1 MVYSL
6 DGKVFLLT
14 GASGGIGAEIAR
26 LLVKEGT
33 KVALLARRKEEL
45 DRLSDELNKTQN
57 CALAI
62 PADITD
68 DESVKIAVS
77 RAIEHF
83 GTLDGLI
90 NNAGITMEAPVS
102 KTSIEDY
109 RRIMEVNFFGPLR
122 MLHATIEHI
131 KKNKGWIVTISS
143 MLALGPFPN
152 LSAYTSSKF
161 ALTGMAH
168 CLRQEL
174 RGTGVKCVIVFPTL
188 VATPMI
194 DLEPTL
200 ARVSAQNPKK
210 TAKAIINAI
219 KRGKARAG
227 TAGYTWG
234 LAYISA
240 FSAPIADEIV
250 NLFVPP
256 HLRGIG

>member
-1 MVYSL
+1 MTYSI
-6 DGKVFLLT
+6 KERVFLLT
-14 GASGGIGAEIAR
+14 GATGGIGEELAR
-26 LLVKEGT
+26 LLAKEGA
-33 KVALLARRKEEL
+33 KIALLARRKKEL
-45 DRLSDELNKTQN
+45 TRLSDELNKGRN

-68 DESVKIAVS
+68 DEAVKSAVDIAVK
-77 RAIEHF
+77 HF

-90 NNAGITMEAPVS
+90 NNSGVTMEAPVS

-122 MLHATIEHI
+122 MIHATLEHI
-131 KKNKGWIVTISS
+131 KKNKGWIVNISS
-143 MLALGPFPN
+143 MLALGAFPN

-161 ALTGMAH
+161 ALTGLAH

-174 RGTGVKCVIVFPTL
+174 RGKGVKCVIVFPTL

-210 TAKAIINAI
+210 TAKAIVNAI
-219 KRGKARAG
+219 KKGKSRAG
-227 TAGYTWG
+227 TAKYTWG

-240 FSAPIADEIV
+240 FSAPLADEIV

-256 HLRGIG
+256 NLRGRG

>member
-1 MVYSL
+1 MGHSL
-6 DGKVFLLT
+6 NDKVFLLT
-14 GASGGIGAEIAR
+14 GATGGIGVETAC
-26 LLVKEGT
+26 
-33 KVALLARRKEEL
+33 LLAEEGAKIALAARREEEL
-45 DRLSDELNKTQN
+45 LKLSDELNKMRN
-57 CALAI
+57 CALAV
-62 PADITD
+62 PTDITD
-68 DESVKIAVS
+68 DESVVKAVNLT
-77 RAIEHF
+77 IEHF
-83 GTLDGLI
+83 GKLDGLI

-102 KTSIEDY
+102 KTSIEEY

-122 MLHATIEHI
+122 MIHAAIEHI
-131 KKNKGWIVTISS
+131 KKNKGWIVNISS

-174 RGTGVKCVIVFPTL
+174 RGSGVKCVIVFPTL

-200 ARVSAQNPKK
+200 ARVWAQNPKK
-210 TAKAIINAI
+210 TARAIIKAI
-219 KRGKARAG
+219 KKGKARAG
-227 TAGYTWG
+227 TSAYTWG

-240 FSAPIADEIV
+240 FSAPLADEIV
-250 NLFVPP
+250 NLFVPS